1 MHSSGCIRVIVVPRA
16 EFSTVETSL
25 ERSDVCVSP
34 IPRSR
39 IDPPEDPPSRRRRRV
54 YNTHCSRTYPPM
66 TASSVPLP
74 RARRSHRRRRTRP
87 RFVGE
92 SVVHPFPL
100 VFVYR
105 SHPRARPRDGDRL
118 VRHPQR
124 PHASRT
130 TPPLQRGAQRRTR
143 AAPWRLH
150 RPRIASTT
158 GQNARIPLNTRT
170 RPRARFVLRFYLSK
184 GVCFFSRIEDTRTSK
199 YKRSKKTEEEPTSR
213 GEKRVERG
221 KNASRGGTRRRRR
234 RRARA
239 RTRRVRLGEG
249 RTAMGRESRAGAGA
263 SRFDAG

>member
-16 EFSTVETSL
+16 EFSTVEISL
-25 ERSDVCVSP
+25 ERSDVRVSP

-66 TASSVPLP
+66 TASSVPPP

-130 TPPLQRGAQRRTR
+130 TPPLRERRAASDARRTVAPPPTTHRVDHAAKMLAFRSTRGR
-143 AAPWRLH
+143 AH
-150 RPRIASTT
+150 
-158 GQNARIPLNTRT
+158 ARDL
-170 RPRARFVLRFYLSK
+170 FYVLSK

-199 YKRSKKTEEEPTSR
+199 YKRSKKNRPKKTDDEPT
-213 GEKRVERG
+213 
-221 KNASRGGTRRRRR
+221 SRGGTRREGKRVERGNASRREGK
-234 RRARA
+234 
-239 RTRRVRLGEG
+239 RVVVVVV
-249 RTAMGRESRAGAGA
+249 GRELGR
-263 SRFDAG
+263 DARVG

>member
-16 EFSTVETSL
+16 EFSTVEISL
-25 ERSDVCVSP
+25 ERSDVRVSP

-66 TASSVPLP
+66 TASSVPPP

-158 GQNARIPLNTRT
+158 RPECTHSVQHEDAPTREICFT
-170 RPRARFVLRFYLSK
+170 FLFIQGCVFFLS
-184 GVCFFSRIEDTRTSK
+184 
-199 YKRSKKTEEEPTSR
+199 YR
-213 GEKRVERG
+213 GHANE
-221 KNASRGGTRRRRR
+221 
-234 RRARA
+234 
-239 RTRRVRLGEG
+239 
-249 RTAMGRESRAGAGA
+249 
-263 SRFDAG
+263 

>member
-16 EFSTVETSL
+16 EFSTVEISL
-25 ERSDVCVSP
+25 ERSDVRVSP

-105 SHPRARPRDGDRL
+105 SQPRARTRDGDRL

-130 TPPLQRGAQRRTR
+130 TPPLWERRAASDARRTVAPPPTTHRVDHAARMHAFRSTRGR
-143 AAPWRLH
+143 AH
-150 RPRIASTT
+150 
-158 GQNARIPLNTRT
+158 ARDL
-170 RPRARFVLRFYLSK
+170 FYVLSK

-199 YKRSKKTEEEPTSR
+199 YKPPKRTDRRRPKKNRPEKTEEEPTSR
-213 GEKRVERG
+213 GE
-221 KNASRGGTRRRRR
+221 NASRGGTRRRRR
-234 RRARA
+234 RARA
-239 RTRRVRLGEG
+239 RTRRANWVRGGRRGE
-249 RTAMGRESRAGAGA
+249 
-263 SRFDAG
+263 

>member
-16 EFSTVETSL
+16 EFSTVEISL

-66 TASSVPLP
+66 TASSVPPP

-199 YKRSKKTEEEPTSR
+199 YKPPKRTDRRRPKKNRPEKTEEEPTSR
-213 GEKRVERG
+213 GE
-221 KNASRGGTRRRRR
+221 NASRGGTRRRRR
-234 RRARA
+234 RARA
-239 RTRRVRLGEG
+239 RTRRANWVRGGRRGE
-249 RTAMGRESRAGAGA
+249 
-263 SRFDAG
+263 

>member
-16 EFSTVETSL
+16 EFSTVEISL
-25 ERSDVCVSP
+25 ERSDVRVSP

-66 TASSVPLP
+66 TASSVPPP

-199 YKRSKKTEEEPTSR
+199 YKRSKKTHDRRRPKKNRRRE
-213 GEKRVERG
+213 G
-221 KNASRGGTRRRRR
+221 KNASRGGKTRREGE
-234 RRARA
+234 
-239 RTRRVRLGEG
+239 RVVVVVV
-249 RTAMGRESRAGAGA
+249 GRELGRDGFGWV
-263 SRFDAG
+263 RGGRRWE